1 MIKSPKQSNMLTSW
15 LIKSENKSNIKKEQG
30 ENFEIKKEITDS
42 VPVKREKSEKDD
54 ESEAKR
60 LKKSE

>member
-1 MIKSPKQSNMLTSW
+1 MLTSW